1 MQYDLLSVLNPTQRE
16 AVTTLEGPLLILA
29 GAGSGKTRVITYRI
43 AYMLQ
48 KGIPQQAILAL
59 TFTNKAASEMQD
71 RLKALTKRKLQNLVV
86 STFHAFG
93 VMILRKNISL
103 LGYRENFSI
112 YDTSDQLALIKE
124 TCRELKLDPES
135 VELGKAL
142 RVFSAIKTG
151 RTSWDASNEQFKP
164 LYQEYLSHLK
174 AYNAVDFDDLI
185 HLPIEIFTRY
195 PEILEEY
202 RKRFRYIL
210 VDEFQD
216 TSMQQYDLLKLLAD
230 GSRNVCVVGDDDQSI
245 YSWRGA
251 NYKNI
256 ERFEQDYPER
266 KEIKL
271 EQNYRSTNTIL
282 EAANRVIANNQ
293 NRKHKN
299 LWSRMDG
306 GAPIEVFYPENER
319 EEGKFIARKIKSL
332 LFTDRITYE
341 DVGILVRTNSLL
353 RDLEEAFL
361 SENIPYRIS
370 GGDSFYQRKEIK
382 DILAYLRLMVN
393 PDDDVSFLRIINT
406 PRRGIGRKTL
416 ELLGEAAKNHGC
428 SLYSLVTLML
438 QSRDTPLPGRVREDL
453 ASFLALLETYREKAS
468 HPRQLAQ
475 TVQTL
480 IAELD
485 YWGYLVQEYQKNDQI
500 AKWKYHNLE
509 ILLQSIE
516 DWEKDPENPS
526 PGLYSYLN
534 RISLLTR
541 DDIEDDTGKGKVN
554 LMTIHAAKGLE
565 FRVVFL
571 AGVEEGILPHA
582 RSLEENEANLSE
594 ERRLFYV
601 ALTRAKEKIYIT
613 SCKKRRLLRDIQ
625 EMNPSPF
632 LEEIPKNLLVL
643 HPEEAPLTQEEARSA
658 LSSLKRRFATST
670 PPHQTMTSSLKR

>member
-1 MQYDLLSVLNPTQRE
+1 MHQELLSTLNPPQQE
-16 AVTTLEGPLLILA
+16 AVTTIEGPLLLLA

-48 KGIPQQAILAL
+48 KGIPQQAILAM
-59 TFTNKAASEMQD
+59 TFTNKAAREMQD
-71 RLKALTKRKLQNLVV
+71 RLKALTQRKLSNLVV

-93 VMILRKNISL
+93 VMVLRKNISL

-112 YDTSDQLALIKE
+112 YDTVDQMGLIKE
-124 TCRELKLDPES
+124 TARELKLDPET

-142 RVFSAIKTG
+142 RLFSAIKTG
-151 RTSWDASNEQFKP
+151 RASWDGTNEQFKP
-164 LYQEYLSHLK
+164 LYEEYLSHLK

-185 HLPIEIFTRY
+185 LLPIELFTRY
-195 PEILEEY
+195 PEVLIEY
-202 RKRFRYIL
+202 RKRFQYIL

-251 NYKNI
+251 NYRNI

-271 EQNYRSTNTIL
+271 EQNYRSTNKIL
-282 EAANRVIANNQ
+282 EAANRVIANNR
-293 NRKHKN
+293 NRKPKN
-299 LWSRMDG
+299 LWSGVDG
-306 GAPIEVFYPENER
+306 GKPIEVFYPENER
-319 EEGKFIARKIKSL
+319 EEGKFIARTIKSL

-341 DVGILVRTNSLL
+341 DMGILVRTNNLL

-382 DILAYLRLMVN
+382 DILAYLRLMAN

-416 ELLGEAAKNHGC
+416 ELLGQAAQKHGC
-428 SLYSLVTLML
+428 SLYSIVTLML
-438 QSRDTPLPGRVREDL
+438 SSRDAPLSGKMKEDL
-453 ASFLALLETYREKAS
+453 ASFLALIETYRERA
-468 HPRQLAQ
+468 HIPRQLAQ
-475 TVQTL
+475 TVQAL
-480 IAELD
+480 ISELD

-509 ILLQSIE
+509 ILLQSIG
-516 DWEKDPENPS
+516 DWEKDPENLS
-526 PGLYSYLN
+526 TGLYSYLN

-541 DDIEDDTGKGKVN
+541 DDIEDDTERGKVN

-565 FRVVFL
+565 FRIVFL
-571 AGVEEGILPHA
+571 AGVEDGILPHA
-582 RSLEENEANLSE
+582 RSLEENEGNLEE

-601 ALTRAKEKIYIT
+601 ALTRAKEKLFIT
-613 SCKKRRLLRDIQ
+613 SCKTRRILRDVQ
-625 EMNPSPF
+625 DMSPSPF
-632 LEEIPKNLLVL
+632 LEEIPPDLLLL
-643 HPEEAPLTQEEARSA
+643 HPEEAPLTREEARDA
-658 LSSLKRRFATST
+658 LASLKQRFVE
-670 PPHQTMTSSLKR
+670 R

>member
-1 MQYDLLSVLNPTQRE
+1 MHQELLAPLNPPQRE

-59 TFTNKAASEMQD
+59 TFTNKAAREMQD
-71 RLKALTKRKLQNLVV
+71 RLKALTQRKLSNLVV

-93 VMILRKNISL
+93 VMILRNHISL

-112 YDTSDQLALIKE
+112 YDTVDQMALIKE
-124 TCRELKLDPES
+124 TARELKLDPES

-142 RVFSAIKTG
+142 RLFSAIKTE

-164 LYQEYLSHLK
+164 LYQEYHSHLK

-185 HLPIEIFTRY
+185 HLPIEIFTRF
-195 PEILEEY
+195 PEVLAQY

-282 EAANRVIANNQ
+282 EAANRVIANNR

-299 LWSRMDG
+299 LWSHVDG
-306 GAPIEVFYPENER
+306 GRPIEVFYPENER
-319 EEGKFIARKIKSL
+319 EEGKFIARTIKSI

-341 DVGILVRTNSLL
+341 DMGILVRTNSLL

-382 DILAYLRLMVN
+382 DILAYLRVMAN

-406 PRRGIGRKTL
+406 PRRGIGRRTL
-416 ELLGEAAKNHGC
+416 ELLGEAARQHQC
-428 SLYSLVTLML
+428 SLYSIVTLML
-438 QSRDTPLPGRVREDL
+438 QSENAPLSAKMREDL
-453 ASFLALLETYREKAS
+453 ASFLGLIESYREKAL

-475 TVQTL
+475 TVQAL
-480 IAELD
+480 IADLD

-509 ILLQSIE
+509 LLLQSIE
-516 DWEKDPENPS
+516 DWEKDPENLS

-541 DDIEDDTGKGKVN
+541 DDIEDDTEKGKVN

-565 FRVVFL
+565 FRIVFL
-571 AGVEEGILPHA
+571 AGVEEGIIPHA
-582 RSLEENEANLSE
+582 RSLEENEANLEE

-601 ALTRAKEKIYIT
+601 ALTRAKEKLFIT
-613 SCKKRRLLRDIQ
+613 SCRTRRILRDVQ
-625 EMNPSPF
+625 EMRPSPF
-632 LEEIPKNLLVL
+632 LEEIPQDLRVL
-643 HPEEAPLTQEEARSA
+643 HPEEAPLTREDARQVLA
-658 LSSLKRRFATST
+658 SLKQRFTD
-670 PPHQTMTSSLKR
+670 R

>member
-1 MQYDLLSVLNPTQRE
+1 MQQDLLSVLNPPQRE

-59 TFTNKAASEMQD
+59 TFTNKAASEMQE
-71 RLKALTKRKLQNLVV
+71 RLKTLTQRKLSNLVV

-93 VMILRKNISL
+93 VMILRKHITL

-112 YDTSDQLALIKE
+112 YDTSDQMALIKE
-124 TCRELKLDPES
+124 TVRELKLDPES
-135 VELGKAL
+135 VEVGKAL
-142 RVFSAIKTG
+142 RLFSAIKTG
-151 RTSWDASNEQFKP
+151 RTSWDASNERFKP
-164 LYQEYLSHLK
+164 LYQEYLHHLK

-185 HLPIEIFTRY
+185 LLPIEIFTRY
-195 PEILEEY
+195 LEVLEEY

-251 NYKNI
+251 NYRNI

-299 LWSRMDG
+299 LWSSVNG
-306 GAPIEVFYPENER
+306 GTPIELFYPENER
-319 EEGKFIARKIKSL
+319 EEGKFIARRIKSL
-332 LFTDRITYE
+332 LFADRITYE
-341 DVGILVRTNSLL
+341 DIGILVRTNSLL

-416 ELLGEAAKNHGC
+416 ELLGESAKNNGC
-428 SLYSLVTLML
+428 SLYSIVTLLL
-438 QSRDTPLPGRVREDL
+438 QSRDTPLSGKVREDL
-453 ASFLALLETYREKAS
+453 ASFLTLLENYREKAL

-475 TVQTL
+475 TVQAL
-480 IAELD
+480 VAELD

-509 ILLQSIE
+509 ILIQSIE
-516 DWEKDPENPS
+516 DWEKDPENLS

-541 DDIEDDTGKGKVN
+541 DDIEEDTEKGKVN

-582 RSLEENEANLSE
+582 RSLEENEANLAE

-613 SCKKRRLLRDIQ
+613 SCRNRRILRDVQ

-632 LEEIPKNLLVL
+632 LEEIPKDLLVL
-643 HPEEAPLTQEEARSA
+643 HPEETPLTQEEARSA
-658 LSSLKRRFATST
+658 LSSLKRRFADRE
-670 PPHQTMTSSLKR
+670 PLKAVPRDRP

>member
-1 MQYDLLSVLNPTQRE
+1 MHQDLLSTLNPPQRE
-16 AVTTLEGPLLILA
+16 AVTTIDGPLLILA

-48 KGIPQQAILAL
+48 RGVPQQAILAM
-59 TFTNKAASEMQD
+59 TFTNKAAREMQD
-71 RLKALTKRKLQNLVV
+71 RLKALTQRKLSNLVV

-93 VMILRKNISL
+93 VMVLRKHISL

-112 YDTSDQLALIKE
+112 YDTVDQMALIKE
-124 TCRELKLDPES
+124 TARELKLDPES
-135 VELGKAL
+135 LELGKAL
-142 RVFSAIKTG
+142 RVFSAIKTY
-151 RTSWDASNEQFKP
+151 RASWDASNESFRP

-185 HLPIEIFTRY
+185 LLPIELFTRY
-195 PEILEEY
+195 PEVLAEY

-256 ERFEQDYPER
+256 ERFEQDFPER

-282 EAANRVIANNQ
+282 EAANRVIANNK

-299 LWSRMDG
+299 LWSRVDG
-306 GAPIEVFYPENER
+306 GRPIEICYPENER
-319 EEGKFIARKIKSL
+319 EEGKFISRTIKSL
-332 LFTDRITYE
+332 LFTERITYE
-341 DVGILVRTNSLL
+341 DVGVLVRTNSLL

-406 PRRGIGRKTL
+406 PRRGIGRKSL
-416 ELLGEAAKNHGC
+416 ELLGEAARQHEC
-428 SLYSLVTLML
+428 SLYSIVTLML
-438 QSRDTPLPGRVREDL
+438 QSRDAPLSGKVKEEL
-453 ASFLALLETYREKAS
+453 ASFLSLIETYREKAL
-468 HPRQLAQ
+468 HPRQLSQ
-475 TVQTL
+475 TVKTL
-480 IAELD
+480 ITELD
-485 YWGYLVQEYQKNDQI
+485 YWGYLVQEYQKNEQI

-516 DWEKDPENPS
+516 DWEKDPENLS

-541 DDIEDDTGKGKVN
+541 DDIEDETEKGKVN

-582 RSLEENEANLSE
+582 RSLEENEVNLEE

-601 ALTRAKEKIYIT
+601 ALTRAKEKLFIT
-613 SCKKRRLLRDIQ
+613 SCKKRRILRDVQ

-632 LEEIPKNLLVL
+632 LEEIPQDLLIL
-643 HPEEAPLTQEEARSA
+643 HPEETPLTREEAKNA
-658 LSSLKRRFATST
+658 FSLLKQRFSE
-670 PPHQTMTSSLKR
+670 R